1 MTARA
6 QHSLIPWP
14 ALFFAL
20 LGLVWCGFVAFPTAN
35 PAPCATAGCAL
46 FRDSKIAGV
55 SLWWVGGALFF
66 ILTILCLRGQR
77 AAARLLARLALFV
90 DAILLIVMYFTAP
103 CLDCLVVAAL
113 IALCFFFLR
122 PNNSGWFL
130 EDASPSLLLP
140 VWIGL
145 FIGNCAV
152 VVNEQMP
159 QYTLGNAATAQV
171 RLYFS
176 PSCPACREAV
186 QTLGP
191 SALLYPVE
199 EREGDFEAILRF
211 ENLLAAGLSPADAL
225 RGSLQADNHIPS
237 VSLPDQLIMHV
248 QLLRNKAAVLRQ
260 GFRALPLIEVNGMPG
275 FKGQGAVAK
284 PEETPVGRHAPAT
297 EQPRGSD
304 QTPESVN
311 GTAHEHAVDAD
322 RPDGHLD
329 TAPTPTPPEQNF
341 PPERNAGV
349 PDFLNHPDNLGQ
361 CGSNADT
368 PCQ

>member
-1 MTARA
+1 
-6 QHSLIPWP
+6 L
-14 ALFFAL
+14 LFAL

-46 FRDSKIAGV
+46 FRDSKIAGI
-55 SLWWVGGALFF
+55 SLWWVGGAFFF

-77 AAARLLARLALFV
+77 ALARMLARLALFL
-90 DAILLIVMYFTAP
+90 DAILLIIMFFTAP

-113 IALCFFFLR
+113 IAVCFFSLR
-122 PNNSGWFL
+122 PINSGWFL
-130 EDASPSLLLP
+130 EDAAPSVLLP

-145 FIGNCAV
+145 FLGNCAV
-152 VVNEQMP
+152 VVNEQTP
-159 QYTLGNAATAQV
+159 QYTLGNAATAEV

-176 PSCPACREAV
+176 PSCPACREAI
-186 QTLGP
+186 QALGS

-211 ENLLAAGLSPADAL
+211 ESLLAAGRPPAEAL
-225 RGSLQADNHIPS
+225 QGSLQEDSPVPS
-237 VSLPDQLIMHV
+237 ISLLRQGIVRV

-275 FKGQGAVAK
+275 FKGKGAVSPQ
-284 PEETPVGRHAPAT
+284 PEGTHAGQPAPAG
-297 EQPRGSD
+297 ERSAVSNPAPSG
-304 QTPESVN
+304 N
-311 GTAHEHAVDAD
+311 GTEHLVEEI
-322 RPDGHLD
+322 RPED
-329 TAPTPTPPEQNF
+329 TAPTPTPPDQDF
-341 PPERNAGV
+341 PPENNSV

-361 CGSNADT
+361 CGSDTAT